1 MLTPELPLS
10 GSSAPIETSARH
22 LGLLA
27 KRDVVVMGL
36 LVVIPLVAMSAAGL
50 AGYPLLTG
58 DDVTQ
63 SFPLSVLSGEII
75 AHGHLPVYD
84 PYIWS
89 GAPLLAGANAHALLP
104 TTLLFVFLPH
114 LAAWVIAEALTLAAA
129 AIGCFLLLRRNGCR
143 TLAGALGGATFG
155 LGGFVSSQIVH
166 VDFVSASAALIWCL
180 VALDGIAKGSPRA
193 RPLWALALA
202 ASVSYIGL
210 SGSPDIAIDVVVAT
224 ALYGGNLL
232 LLARGRRMA
241 CVAWAALGGV
251 AGLAVSAVQWL
262 PTAEFITASERAHPG
277 YSFIA
282 SGSVSAAELLVS
294 LVPHLLGGGP
304 VGLEAYTGPY
314 SLAELDAYCGVLSL
328 VAVVVLATRWRSA
341 FAGRWRVWYL
351 VGGLGVVLA
360 LGSHTPLEHLLI
372 HLPLVG
378 EQRLPGR
385 ALILFSLASSML
397 LGYWIEDELNR
408 DPGRVARAERV
419 SLVSGLV
426 PLGVVLG
433 LVAATA
439 VAAKPY
445 GGLLEALPGS
455 AWSLR
460 SVAPY
465 LVVVTVI
472 TLAAASV
479 VILAPRL
486 SRRWLGRAI
495 AAVVIADLVVFTANQ
510 SSLAPVYAKALT
522 TGSSLQRQVAEN
534 ISGGGRF
541 LVVDP
546 ARLAGVALDEVGGSD
561 LNVLSG
567 LTSAQ
572 GYGSLTWAPYETA
585 TGTHSLDDVNPAALA
600 TGAFDSLDVRVLLT
614 VPRELS
620 IARSETEVAPGAG
633 PGSPPGLDAPP
644 IAGVGPVL
652 SPIALLPGATANRWF
667 GRTISV
673 KSVTLEF
680 SSPAPSRRDLAAIG
694 RDIRFV
700 SASGA
705 VKTATGLGVVISE
718 PGTQTVVDTF
728 KLRRRFIGIVASN
741 PYGVPV
747 RVTSLTVTASSEIS
761 YDLDGAIS
769 AYLTAPHWVPAGTIG
784 PFAVFE
790 NTRALGPFSSPN
802 GGTKGLR
809 VRVVQSSPWTPSET
823 VAITAG
829 APGSVVRSVADI
841 PGWRATGNHDG
852 RSRVITLRRDGLVQA
867 FSVPRGTTIVTF
879 TYEAPGLRTGLVTS
893 AGGLV
898 LMLLLALAGLV
909 GRRRRLGQGRR
920 AGRFLLR

>member
-180 VALDGIAKGSPRA
+180 VALDGIAKGSPWA

-251 AGLAVSAVQWL
+251 AGLAASAVQWL

-472 TLAAASV
+472 TLAAA
-479 VILAPRL
+479 
-486 SRRWLGRAI
+486 
-495 AAVVIADLVVFTANQ
+495 
-510 SSLAPVYAKALT
+510 
-522 TGSSLQRQVAEN
+522 
-534 ISGGGRF
+534 
-541 LVVDP
+541 
-546 ARLAGVALDEVGGSD
+546 
-561 LNVLSG
+561 
-567 LTSAQ
+567 TS
-572 GYGSLTWAPYETA
+572 
-585 TGTHSLDDVNPAALA
+585 
-600 TGAFDSLDVRVLLT
+600 
-614 VPRELS
+614 
-620 IARSETEVAPGAG
+620 
-633 PGSPPGLDAPP
+633 
-644 IAGVGPVL
+644 
-652 SPIALLPGATANRWF
+652 
-667 GRTISV
+667 
-673 KSVTLEF
+673 
-680 SSPAPSRRDLAAIG
+680 
-694 RDIRFV
+694 
-700 SASGA
+700 
-705 VKTATGLGVVISE
+705 
-718 PGTQTVVDTF
+718 
-728 KLRRRFIGIVASN
+728 
-741 PYGVPV
+741 
-747 RVTSLTVTASSEIS
+747 
-761 YDLDGAIS
+761 
-769 AYLTAPHWVPAGTIG
+769 
-784 PFAVFE
+784 
-790 NTRALGPFSSPN
+790 
-802 GGTKGLR
+802 
-809 VRVVQSSPWTPSET
+809 
-823 VAITAG
+823 
-829 APGSVVRSVADI
+829 
-841 PGWRATGNHDG
+841 
-852 RSRVITLRRDGLVQA
+852 
-867 FSVPRGTTIVTF
+867 
-879 TYEAPGLRTGLVTS
+879 
-893 AGGLV
+893 
-898 LMLLLALAGLV
+898 
-909 GRRRRLGQGRR
+909 
-920 AGRFLLR
+920 